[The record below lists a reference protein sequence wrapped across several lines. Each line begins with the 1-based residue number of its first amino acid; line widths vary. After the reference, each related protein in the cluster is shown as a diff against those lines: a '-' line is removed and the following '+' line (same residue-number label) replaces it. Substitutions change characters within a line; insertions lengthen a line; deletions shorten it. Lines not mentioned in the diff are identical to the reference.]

1 MSKAI
6 KVSRGDC
13 FANETVCA
21 FRDVLSSHTP
31 MCSIHQGDFFYVVE
45 SGQVSF
51 VDGAE
56 IVGSC
61 TDGGSFGEL
70 ALL

>member
-1 MSKAI
+1 MS
-6 KVSRGDC
+6 V
-13 FANETVCA
+13 A
-21 FRDVLSSHTP
+21 FSPLIVYP
-31 MCSIHQGDFFYVVE
+31 FKGDFFYVVE
-45 SGQVSF
+45 SGQVNF

-70 ALL
+70 ALLCVWRVLMLSP

>member
-1 MSKAI
+1 
-6 KVSRGDC
+6 
-13 FANETVCA
+13 VCA
-21 FRDVLSSHTP
+21 FRDVTSSNTP
-31 MCSIHQGDFFYVVE
+31 VCSIHQGDFFYVVE
-45 SGQVSF
+45 SGHVNF

-61 TDGGSFGEL
+61 TEGGSFGEL